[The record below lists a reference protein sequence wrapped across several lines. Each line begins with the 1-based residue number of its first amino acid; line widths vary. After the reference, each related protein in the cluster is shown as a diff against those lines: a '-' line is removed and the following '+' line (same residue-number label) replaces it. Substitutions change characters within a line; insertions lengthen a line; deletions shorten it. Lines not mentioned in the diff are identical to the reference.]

1 MIIDMH
7 CHLDRYPDPRKIAN
21 EAERAGVTIVAVTNL
36 PTHFISG
43 KEPASMLKN
52 VRLSLGLHP
61 LLAPH
66 SEREKSLFAQ
76 LSPST
81 SYIGEVGLDF
91 SRDGEKTKV
100 AQISSFEFVLEK
112 IMHKGKIVSIH
123 SRRAEEAVLSR
134 LEAHSISAA
143 TFHWFSGTNVV
154 LRKILDAGH
163 FLSINSAM
171 LKSERTRTILARIPP
186 SCCLLETDGPYT
198 MTGTQKSRP
207 VHVHRVVSELSGL
220 WRMSID
226 DVQERIQ
233 SNFKEMLRI
242 LDEAES
248 PPIRA

>member
-1 MIIDMH
+1 MH
-7 CHLDRYPDPRKIAN
+7 CHLDRYPNPRKIAD

-36 PTHFISG
+36 PSHFLLG

-76 LSPST
+76 LVPST

-91 SRDGEKTKV
+91 SRDGEKTKE
-100 AQISSFEFVLEK
+100 AQISSFEFVLEQ
-112 IMHKGKIVSIH
+112 ITRKGKIVSIH

-134 LEAHSISAA
+134 LQGHSVSAA
-143 TFHWFSGTNVV
+143 TFHWFSGTNDV

-163 FLSINSAM
+163 LISINSAM

-207 VHVHRVVSELSGL
+207 VHVHQLVSELSGL

-226 DVQERIQ
+226 EVQERLQ
-233 SNFKEMLRI
+233 SNFRGMMRI
-242 LDEAES
+242 LDEART